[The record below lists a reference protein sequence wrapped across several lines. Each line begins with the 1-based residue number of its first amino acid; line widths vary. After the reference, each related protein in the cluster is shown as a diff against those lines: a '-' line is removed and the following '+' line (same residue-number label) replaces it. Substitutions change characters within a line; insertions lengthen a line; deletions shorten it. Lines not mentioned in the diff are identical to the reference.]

1 MAVSKKK
8 VSRKKQS
15 RKKGKKKTAARKN
28 TSVKKRARKTATKK
42 TAAKKAAAKK
52 APAKKAPAKKTVA
65 KKTATKKT
73 PVKKSGPTKVRP
85 KAAKNQEEIAV
96 TPTSME
102 RTVED
107 RVAAPLSEIERVVEL
122 VRDRTDQLRA
132 ITNFDPFNPL
142 TFNPMTW
149 EIPSWKEIQHLF
161 EVRVP
166 IVDVIDRERD
176 ILVVAE
182 VPGVEKDDISV
193 TVTNRSVTIKGA
205 RREESRTADEEIH
218 RHEIRKG
225 SFSRTIALPE
235 EIDGRKAKAVYKA
248 GVVEMRLPKRRVSKK
263 HNVTLD

>member
-8 VSRKKQS
+8 VSRKKQTRKTAKKGATA
-15 RKKGKKKTAARKN
+15 RKKAPVKT
-28 TSVKKRARKTATKK
+28 RARKSPAKAMGKKK
-42 TAAKKAAAKK
+42 TAAKKA
-52 APAKKAPAKKTVA
+52 TV
-65 KKTATKKT
+65 KKT
-73 PVKKSGPTKVRP
+73 PVKKPAVKKTPVKKTPVKKPVAKKIRP
-85 KAAKNQEEIAV
+85 EAAKTKEEIVV
-96 TPTSME
+96 TPTSAEGLVEE
-102 RTVED
+102 RM
-107 RVAAPLSEIERVVEL
+107 AAPLSEIERMVDR
-122 VRDRTDQLRA
+122 VRDRAEQLRA

-161 EVRVP
+161 EIRVP

-176 ILVVAE
+176 ILVIAE
-182 VPGVEKDDISV
+182 VPGVEKDNIDV
-193 TVTNRSVTIKGA
+193 TVTNRSVTIKGV
-205 RREESRTADEEIH
+205 RRDESRTDDEEIH

-225 SFSRTIALPE
+225 SFSRTLALPE